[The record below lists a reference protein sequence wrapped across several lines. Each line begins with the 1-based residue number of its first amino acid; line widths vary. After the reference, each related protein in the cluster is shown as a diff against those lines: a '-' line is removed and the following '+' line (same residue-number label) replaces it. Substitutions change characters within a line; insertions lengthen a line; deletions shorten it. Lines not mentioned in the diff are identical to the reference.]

1 MTPPWSYRVLVRLLS
16 PLLAGYTLWRAWKDG
31 GMRYW
36 WQRLG
41 VFSLPRDQ
49 AESSSSAD
57 VQLWVH
63 AASVGEVITVLPLIK
78 EWQAR
83 TGDKVLITTGT
94 PTGAAVLEKQ
104 AIDGIR
110 HQYLPVD
117 FPGACQRFVNQLPAR
132 TGWIV
137 ETEIWPWLYA
147 SCDRAGI
154 ALTIINGRLSSRTS
168 TQSKGLLRS
177 SYRRALSN
185 VQVLARSQQDVDN
198 FTALG
203 TPRTHVQLIGNLKY
217 TDAPGKVV
225 SHSPISRDYVLA
237 ASTHDDEELQLAG
250 LWLQRAARDDLLVI
264 VPRHPERSSSI
275 LRELTALGAKVSL
288 RSRNQLPA
296 PDEQIYL
303 ADTLG
308 ELQVWYPFASACF
321 VGGSLIT
328 RGGHNM
334 LEPARY
340 NCPII
345 VGPHTE
351 NFDDIMQLLQQ
362 SNAIQIAHTPEDV
375 IHFLLEAA
383 QGRADNGMMASRAR
397 QVALDSQNV
406 LQRYLAALS

>member
-1 MTPPWSYRVLVRLLS
+1 MTPPWRYRVLVRLLS
-16 PLLAGYTLWRAWKDG
+16 PLLAGYTLWRACKDG
-31 GMRYW
+31 GWRYW
-36 WQRLG
+36 KQRMG
-41 VFSLPRDQ
+41 VFSQPRNP
-49 AESSSSAD
+49 AAD
-57 VQLWVH
+57 SPDEVQLWVH
-63 AASVGEVITVLPLIK
+63 AASVGEVLTVLPLVR

-83 TGDKVLITTGT
+83 TGEQVLLTTGT

-117 FPGACQRFVNQLPAR
+117 FPGACQRFVNQVPAR

-168 TQSKGLLRS
+168 TQSKGLLSS
-177 SYRRALSN
+177 SYRRALSS
-185 VQVLARSQQDVDN
+185 VRVLARSQQDVDH
-198 FTALG
+198 FIALG
-203 TPRTHVQLIGNLKY
+203 TPPAQVELIGNLKY
-217 TDAPGKVV
+217 TDAPGQAA
-225 SHSPISRDYVLA
+225 SQSPLQRDYVLA

-250 LWLQRAARDDLLVI
+250 SWLKQAGKNDLLVI
-264 VPRHPERSSSI
+264 VPRHPERGPAI
-275 LRELTALGAKVSL
+275 MRELSALGARVSL
-288 RSRNQLPA
+288 RSENKQPEA
-296 PDEQIYL
+296 GEQIYL

-308 ELQVWYPFASACF
+308 ELQVWYQFAKACF

-340 NCPII
+340 ACPVI

-351 NFDDIMQLLQQ
+351 NFEDIMQLLLQ
-362 SNAIQIAHTPEDV
+362 SDGIQVARACDDV
-375 IHFLLEAA
+375 IRFLLGAY
-383 QGRADNGMMASRAR
+383 QDRADYTRMASRAQ
-397 QVALDSQNV
+397 QVALDSQHV
-406 LQRYLAALS
+406 LQRYVAALS